1 MADAHINGARIWY
14 EVHGEGEDYLLQ
26 IGGAGF
32 AHENFGFVT
41 DKMTPHFKV
50 LEFDLRG
57 YGLSERPEQEY
68 SMDIWADDIK
78 GLFDAI
84 GIQRAHVHGTS
95 MGGMV
100 ALAFAGR
107 YPELVDGL
115 VLDCTSA
122 KSDFMARAHWEIWK
136 QLAQAYGMGGEP
148 LALEIATK
156 CLSRR
161 FLDTPA
167 GPETVKVIQGVLERN
182 CSVPVFAGACDAM
195 ATMDLR
201 PYAGKVTAPTLVMTG
216 SEDCLTPIDPGP
228 DGAGAR
234 WIADNIRGADL
245 YVIEGSGHTNLM
257 EEPELSARVV
267 IEFFQSVAAKR
278 AAAV

>member
-1 MADAHINGARIWY
+1 MADAQINGARIWY

-41 DKMTPHFKV
+41 DKMTPHFIPSSSI
-50 LEFDLRG
+50 LRG
-57 YGLSERPEQEY
+57 YGLSASEQEY
-68 SMDIWADDIK
+68 SMEVWADDIK

-84 GIQRAHVHGTS
+84 GVERAHVHGTS

-115 VLDCTSA
+115 VLDCASA
-122 KSDFMARAHWEIWK
+122 KSDFMARAHWEVWK

-161 FLDTPA
+161 FLDT
-167 GPETVKVIQGVLERN
+167 R
-182 CSVPVFAGACDAM
+182 
-195 ATMDLR
+195 
-201 PYAGKVTAPTLVMTG
+201 
-216 SEDCLTPIDPGP
+216 PGP
-228 DGAGAR
+228 RRSRSSRACSSATASCRSSPAPATPWRR
-234 WIADNIRGADL
+234 WTCGRMPPR
-245 YVIEGSGHTNLM
+245 SRRRR
-257 EEPELSARVV
+257 S
-267 IEFFQSVAAKR
+267 S
-278 AAAV
+278 

>member
-1 MADAHINGARIWY
+1 MADAQINGARIWY
-14 EVHGEGEDYLLQ
+14 DVHGDGDDYLLQ

-50 LEFDLRG
+50 IEFDLRG
-57 YGLSERPEQEY
+57 YGLSERPEQDY
-68 SMDIWADDIK
+68 SMELWADDVNA
-78 GLFDAI
+78 LFDAI
-84 GIQRAHVHGTS
+84 GVERAHVHGTS

-107 YPELVDGL
+107 YPDRVDGL
-115 VLDCTSA
+115 VLDCASA
-122 KSDFMARAHWEIWK
+122 KSDFMARSHWAVWK
-136 QLAQAYGMGGEP
+136 RLAEAYGMGGEP

-182 CSVPVFAGACDAM
+182 CSVPVFGGACDAM
-195 ATMDLR
+195 ASMDLR
-201 PYAGKVTAPTLVMTG
+201 PYAATVTAPTLVMTG
-216 SEDCLTPIDPGP
+216 SEDCLTPIDAGP

-234 WIADNIRGADL
+234 WIAETIPGAEL

-257 EEPELSARVV
+257 EEPELSARLV

-278 AAAV
+278 AAV

>member
-1 MADAHINGARIWY
+1 MADAQINGARIWY
-14 EVHGEGEDYLLQ
+14 DVHGEGEDYLLQ

-50 LEFDLRG
+50 IEFDLRG

-68 SMDIWADDIK
+68 SMELWADDVNA
-78 GLFDAI
+78 LFDAI
-84 GIQRAHVHGTS
+84 GVERAHVHGTS

-107 YPELVDGL
+107 YPERVDGL
-115 VLDCTSA
+115 VLDCASA

-136 QLAQAYGMGGEP
+136 QLAQAYGMGSEP

-167 GPETVKVIQGVLERN
+167 GPGDGQGHPGRARAQLRR
-182 CSVPVFAGACDAM
+182 AG
-195 ATMDLR
+195 LR
-201 PYAGKVTAPTLVMTG
+201 GRVRRDGEHG
-216 SEDCLTPIDPGP
+216 SAAVCAEG
-228 DGAGAR
+228 DGADAR
-234 WIADNIRGADL
+234 HDRQRGLPHADRCRTRRRGRPLDRRQ
-245 YVIEGSGHTNLM
+245 HPRCRRCT
-257 EEPELSARVV
+257 
-267 IEFFQSVAAKR
+267 
-278 AAAV
+278 